1 MKALLTL
8 LMIGGCS
15 IMVPAQTPVDEAA
28 LVVKEKSVD
37 NKQGQLSMAL
47 KVDIS
52 RLKISGDKSIVCTP
66 IVESG
71 DSVRAM
77 DSFIINGK
85 TRHILYNRLSR
96 PAGEQEFRRMNGENQ
111 VIEYQSVTP
120 YSDWMEEAEVSL
132 VVDDCGCGWKALQ
145 SHKSPLFT
153 LDFSAPVVLDP
164 AVAYLMPQPEEIK
177 ARKLEG
183 SAYLDFPVN
192 QTTIHPQYRRN
203 PQELGKIRETIEAV
217 KNDPYTTITRVKIKG
232 FASPEG
238 AYASNAYL
246 AENRAKALANYVK
259 GLYSFGS
266 IPFVVDFVPEDWAGL
281 EKAVEEGSL
290 PDKEELLAIIRADQ
304 PADYDQR
311 EWKLKTL
318 NGGNSYRILLADV
331 YPALRHSDYE
341 VDYTIRNFSVEEA
354 KSLAFSDPSKL
365 SLNEFFHVAETYPA
379 GSEEF
384 NEIFETAVRMYP
396 DDPVSNL
403 NAAINAIQAKQ
414 FSKAERYLKKA
425 HECPQKQ
432 LAKAALAMHKGQV
445 AKAEQLLQS
454 LNDPA
459 VADEVQANLD
469 QIHKYNKKYKK

>member
-15 IMVPAQTPVDEAA
+15 TLIPAQTSVDDAA

-37 NKQGQLSMAL
+37 NRQGQLSVMM

-52 RLKISGDKSIVCTP
+52 RMKISGDKSVVCTP

-77 DSFIINGK
+77 DPFIINGK
-85 TRHILYNRLSR
+85 TRHVLYSRLSR

-145 SHKSPLFT
+145 SHKSPLFA
-153 LDFSAPVVLDP
+153 LDFSAPIVLAP

-183 SAYLDFPVN
+183 SAYLDFPVS
-192 QTTIHPQYRRN
+192 QTTINPQYRRN
-203 PQELGKIRETIEAV
+203 PEELGKIRETVEAV
-217 KNDPYTTITRVKIKG
+217 KNAPYTTITRVKIKG

-281 EKAVEEGSL
+281 EKAVE
-290 PDKEELLAIIRADQ
+290 
-304 PADYDQR
+304 
-311 EWKLKTL
+311 
-318 NGGNSYRILLADV
+318 
-331 YPALRHSDYE
+331 
-341 VDYTIRNFSVEEA
+341 
-354 KSLAFSDPSKL
+354 
-365 SLNEFFHVAETYPA
+365 
-379 GSEEF
+379 
-384 NEIFETAVRMYP
+384 
-396 DDPVSNL
+396 
-403 NAAINAIQAKQ
+403 
-414 FSKAERYLKKA
+414 
-425 HECPQKQ
+425 
-432 LAKAALAMHKGQV
+432 
-445 AKAEQLLQS
+445 
-454 LNDPA
+454 
-459 VADEVQANLD
+459 
-469 QIHKYNKKYKK
+469 